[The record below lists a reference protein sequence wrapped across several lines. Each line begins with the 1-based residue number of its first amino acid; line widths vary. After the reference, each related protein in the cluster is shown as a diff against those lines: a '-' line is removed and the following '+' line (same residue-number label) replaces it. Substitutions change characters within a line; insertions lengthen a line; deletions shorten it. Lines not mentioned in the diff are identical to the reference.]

1 MGGFTPFQFSSK
13 MLQEKTTSGLLGG
26 ISIGGDA
33 ASLIHSAFSWYEM
46 WINPEKVD
54 ISTSY
59 IQKPQQTAG
68 SIVTYHY
75 RPDNPAMSVSGK
87 CGWIQLESQESLGIN
102 NLLSIDTP
110 NKADAQKSGPFSK
123 KWDVNFDKKEAKRRV
138 GIGAK
143 PTQPGASDNTNN
155 SPRIFLGRLKAIA
168 DEPAYYV
175 DYNGI
180 DHYNVKFIK
189 LFTKQFPEGV
199 ICEGYYKNFNIPE
212 TSDDA
217 QTIDYN
223 FVFTI
228 ERILPISF
236 FEQSLGM
243 FGLGSKKDDASTSAI
258 GSMLRSGH

>member
-46 WINPEKVD
+46 WINPEKVE

-75 RPDNPAMSVSGK
+75 RQDNPSMSVSGK
-87 CGWIQLESQESLGIN
+87 CGWIQLESQETAGIN

-110 NKADAQKSGPFSK
+110 NKADAYREGPFAK
-123 KWDVNFDKKEAKRRV
+123 GWDVNVDKREAKRRAK
-138 GIGAK
+138 IGAK
-143 PTQPGASDNTNN
+143 PVQPGASDNTDN
-155 SPRIFLGRLKAIA
+155 SPRKFIGRLKAIA
-168 DEPAYYV
+168 DEPPYYV

-199 ICEGYYKNFNIPE
+199 ICEGYYKTFNIPE
-212 TSDDA
+212 SSDDA

-236 FEQSLGM
+236 FEQSLSM
-243 FGLGSKKDDASTSAI
+243 FGLGSSQKSAV